1 MERAAEREK
10 ELFTFEWHYA
20 IRLEHCLL
28 YLKPDDLPIRR
39 VWNKKYP
46 MKLCLPTA
54 ESGRVEVRKRRINST
69 LEDLTIE
76 MNSVLSHSS
85 ADDSSGELFFDFDSD
100 GSSGSE
106 EESTKSNSK
115 NIAGEHPTE
124 EGEQKIYGEDFF
136 LFSNTGREKEDLFY
150 RIQLCIKPLKHQ
162 VSDFLKNSYNYKDK
176 TKKFHFFIFV
186 KIYI

>member
-20 IRLEHCLL
+20 IRLERSLL

-46 MKLCLPTA
+46 MKLCLPTV
-54 ESGRVEVRKRRINST
+54 ECGRRTEVRKRRINST

-76 MNSVLSHSS
+76 MNSVLSHSA
-85 ADDSSGELFFDFDSD
+85 ADDNSGELFFDFDSD
-100 GSSGSE
+100 GSSDSDGENESPNKNTLEEQQQKGLDVQEKSE
-106 EESTKSNSK
+106 D
-115 NIAGEHPTE
+115 
-124 EGEQKIYGEDFF
+124 DFY

-162 VSDFLKNSYNYKDK
+162 VCDFFLLL
-176 TKKFHFFIFV
+176 
-186 KIYI
+186 